1 MGPEQ
6 NKDVAQETGTPPTPE
21 KVVAATATA
30 KNEGFLAKLR
40 NMFNRA
46 TNVSPADA
54 LAGTTA
60 GQVFPE
66 VAQGMAAEARKS
78 EQPVLPPPAAVIK

>member
-6 NKDVAQETGTPPTPE
+6 NKVVAQETGTPPSPE
-21 KVVAATATA
+21 KVATATA

-40 NMFNRA
+40 NMFSRA

-78 EQPVLPPPAAVIK
+78 EQPVLPPPAVVTK